1 MLPLRALRA
10 AAVARSRTSAAAAC
24 RPSAAAAGADEL
36 LLPPAALPGQLPLEL
51 SRWEAV
57 GFRRT
62 SLFDGCFADPVRPH
76 EQVLQ
81 HAPLP
86 DSSRRPRENAMLP
99 QCARVGSTALLPRRR
114 AALTGTRGVMLPAGK
129 SWRGAHSAADVARP
143 TRMSQ
148 DTIDARAMH
157 AVHTAIGCNIAILF
171 AKLGVYAVSGSS
183 SILAESVHSLA
194 DIANQTLLRTGIL
207 RSRRSPDEKSNYGYR
222 RELFVWS
229 LISGVGIFCLG
240 AGVSVVHGFHG
251 LVDPTPVEQIWA
263 SLAVIGVSI
272 AVESYSLA
280 VAYKALAAGA
290 ASRNMTLRQ
299 YVSSGLD
306 PTSLAVVA
314 EDGGAVLGLAL
325 AGGCL
330 MAAGSTGN
338 PVYDACGSIAV
349 GSLLGCIAA
358 WLIQTNRRA
367 LVGRPLGRVQLDTL
381 MNALRADP
389 VVVDVIDAK
398 SEEIGPGVF
407 RYKVEIGASSYG
419 YHRCCRLRS
428 PHHFVIPAEFSGD
441 AVVQRYLA
449 TPLGKRDELVAMFA
463 AAATTADDR
472 AMQAALAHYGRA
484 MVTAVGDE
492 VDRLEVM
499 IMALEPSI
507 KHVDIETN

>member
-1 MLPLRALRA
+1 VTDVLTRGVRAVGRLRSRQFVRGMLQLRALRA
-10 AAVARSRTSAAAAC
+10 AAACGRRSAASSSFCTAGPVAGAEPALPAAWLLPPDPP
-24 RPSAAAAGADEL
+24 RWAAAGLRRAPLSDERFAGL
-36 LLPPAALPGQLPLEL
+36 EPPTC
-51 SRWEAV
+51 WV
-57 GFRRT
+57 
-62 SLFDGCFADPVRPH
+62 
-76 EQVLQ
+76 
-81 HAPLP
+81 HAPVP
-86 DSSRRPRENAMLP
+86 ASRYAEDGAAPPPRA
-99 QCARVGSTALLPRRR
+99 ARVGDAANLLPHRRR
-114 AALTGTRGVMLPAGK
+114 AALNGARGVTLPFGL
-129 SWRGAHSAADVARP
+129 SSRGVQTAASGARP
-143 TRMSQ
+143 TRVSQ
-148 DTIDARAMH
+148 ETIDAGAMH
-157 AVHTAIGCNIAILF
+157 AVHTAIGCNIAILV
-171 AKLGVYAVSGSS
+171 AKLGVYSVSGSS

-240 AGVSVVHGFHG
+240 AGVSVVHGLHG

-272 AVESYSLA
+272 AIESYSLA

-290 ASRNMTLRQ
+290 SARNMPLRQ

-330 MAAGSTGN
+330 LAAGSTGN

-367 LVGRPLGRVQLDTL
+367 LVGRPLGRAQLDTL
-381 MNALRADP
+381 MSALRADP
-389 VVVDVIDAK
+389 VVADVIDAK

-407 RYKVEIGASSYG
+407 RFKVEI
-419 YHRCCRLRS
+419 
-428 PHHFVIPAEFSGD
+428 EFAGD
-441 AVVQRYLA
+441 AIVNRYLSA
-449 TPLGKRDELVAMFA
+449 PSKRDELVAMFA
-463 AAATTADDR
+463 AAAATSDDR
-472 AMQAALAHYGRA
+472 AMRAALGEYGRG

-492 VDRLEVM
+492 VDRLEVT
-499 IMALEPSI
+499 IMTLEPSI
-507 KHVDIETN
+507 RHVDIETN

>member
-10 AAVARSRTSAAAAC
+10 AAAARCRTSAAAAC
-24 RPSAAAAGADEL
+24 RPVAAADGEYRFPLPLAASPGPL
-36 LLPPAALPGQLPLEL
+36 LLEPL
-51 SRWEAV
+51 RWEAV
-57 GFRRT
+57 GFRRLP
-62 SLFDGCFADPVRPH
+62 LFDDRVADLGRPH

-81 HAPLP
+81 YAPLL
-86 DSSRRPRENAMLP
+86 DSSRRSRENSGLP
-99 QCARVGSTALLPRRR
+99 PFTRVGAAAALLPRRR
-114 AALTGTRGVMLPAGK
+114 AALGGSRGVALPVSM

-143 TRMSQ
+143 AHVSQ
-148 DTIDARAMH
+148 DVIDARAMH
-157 AVHTAIGCNIAILF
+157 AVHTAIGCNVAILF

-367 LVGRPLGRVQLDTL
+367 LVGRPLGRAQLDTL

-419 YHRCCRLRS
+419 KLRCFLR
-428 PHHFVIPAEFSGD
+428 
-441 AVVQRYLA
+441 
-449 TPLGKRDELVAMFA
+449 
-463 AAATTADDR
+463 
-472 AMQAALAHYGRA
+472 
-484 MVTAVGDE
+484 
-492 VDRLEVM
+492 
-499 IMALEPSI
+499 
-507 KHVDIETN
+507 

>member
-1 MLPLRALRA
+1 
-10 AAVARSRTSAAAAC
+10 
-24 RPSAAAAGADEL
+24 
-36 LLPPAALPGQLPLEL
+36 
-51 SRWEAV
+51 
-57 GFRRT
+57 
-62 SLFDGCFADPVRPH
+62 
-76 EQVLQ
+76 
-81 HAPLP
+81 
-86 DSSRRPRENAMLP
+86 
-99 QCARVGSTALLPRRR
+99 
-114 AALTGTRGVMLPAGK
+114 
-129 SWRGAHSAADVARP
+129 
-143 TRMSQ
+143 MSQ

-290 ASRNMTLRQ
+290 ASRNMSLRQ

-367 LVGRPLGRVQLDTL
+367 LVGRPLGRTQLDTL
-381 MNALRADP
+381 MSTLRADP
-389 VVVDVIDAK
+389 VVADVIDAK

-407 RYKVEIGASSYG
+407 RLKMEI
-419 YHRCCRLRS
+419 
-428 PHHFVIPAEFSGD
+428 EFCGE
-441 AVVQRYLA
+441 AIVARYLA
-449 TPLGKRDELVAMFA
+449 TPGKREELLAMFA
-463 AAATTADDR
+463 AASVTSDDR
-472 AMQAALAHYGRA
+472 AMQAALAEYGRG

-492 VDRLEVM
+492 VDRLEGT
-499 IMALEPSI
+499 IMALEPSVR
-507 KHVDIETN
+507 HVDIETN

>member
-1 MLPLRALRA
+1 M
-10 AAVARSRTSAAAAC
+10 
-24 RPSAAAAGADEL
+24 
-36 LLPPAALPGQLPLEL
+36 PPAVSPVPLPLEPL
-51 SRWEAV
+51 RWVAA

-62 SLFDGCFADPVRPH
+62 SLFNERFSDLGRAH
-76 EQVLQ
+76 EQVPQ
-81 HAPLP
+81 HAPVLH
-86 DSSRRPRENAMLP
+86 SSRRSREDAASPL
-99 QCARVGSTALLPRRR
+99 CERVDAAAALRPRRR
-114 AALTGTRGVMLPAGK
+114 AALTGSRGVALPFGV
-129 SWRGAHSAADVARP
+129 SWRGAHSAADGAKP
-143 TRMSQ
+143 AHMSQ

-157 AVHTAIGCNIAILF
+157 AVHTAIGCNVAILF

-290 ASRNMTLRQ
+290 ASRNMSLRQ

-367 LVGRPLGRVQLDTL
+367 LVGRPLGRTQLDTL
-381 MNALRADP
+381 MSALRADP

-407 RYKVEIGASSYG
+407 RYKVEI
-419 YHRCCRLRS
+419 
-428 PHHFVIPAEFSGD
+428 EFSGD

-463 AAATTADDR
+463 AAASTADDR